1 MSKLW
6 SKGLDINKQ
15 VEVFTIGKDREMDM
29 RLAKYDVIGSLA
41 HIKMLYSIDLLTEDE
56 FLTLES
62 NLNTILVDIE
72 SNNFTIEEDMEDIH
86 SQVEALLIRKIGDIG
101 KKIHSGRSRNDQVLT
116 DIKLYFKDEL
126 ISISKLIL
134 DLFDLL
140 IELSEKYKS
149 VYMPGYTHS
158 QVAMPSS
165 FGLWFAAYAE
175 SLVDDIFAL
184 EYAYRVV
191 DQNPLGSAAGYGNSF
206 PIDRE
211 LTTRELG
218 FSQMSINVVS
228 VQLSRG
234 KAEKAVANA
243 ITSIGTTLNRLS
255 SDIILFCNANHK
267 FVSFPD
273 ELTTGSSIMPHK
285 KNPDVWELIRAKSN
299 IIEGSYGQI
308 SMLCRNLISGY
319 HRDFQLYKE
328 IIFPAIDSLKE
339 SISIANMM
347 LTNISVN
354 ENILESDIYD
364 YLYTVEEVNSL
375 VLKGVPFRDAYKI
388 VGKSVNDGTFRSN
401 KKCTHTH
408 VGSMGNLC
416 NDRIILKMSEAI
428 AWVKNQN

>member
-347 LTNISVN
+347 LTNISVS

-364 YLYTVEEVNSL
+364 YLYTVE
-375 VLKGVPFRDAYKI
+375 
-388 VGKSVNDGTFRSN
+388 
-401 KKCTHTH
+401 
-408 VGSMGNLC
+408 
-416 NDRIILKMSEAI
+416 
-428 AWVKNQN
+428 

>member
-6 SKGLDINKQ
+6 SKGLDTNKQ
-15 VEVFTIGKDREMDM
+15 VEIFTVGKDREMDM

-41 HIKMLYSIDLLTEDE
+41 HIKMLYSIDLLA
-56 FLTLES
+56 ES
-62 NLNTILVDIE
+62 EYMLLDSSLNTILLDIE
-72 SNNFTIEEDMEDIH
+72 SNNFFIEEDMEDIH

-126 ISISKLIL
+126 ISISKLVV
-134 DLFDLL
+134 DLFNLL
-140 IELSEKYKS
+140 MELSEKYKE
-149 VYMPGYTHS
+149 YLLPGYTHS

-175 SLVDDIFAL
+175 SLIDDIYAL
-184 EYAYRVV
+184 EYAHRVA

-206 PIDRE
+206 PLDRE
-211 LTTRELG
+211 LTTKELK

-234 KAEKAVANA
+234 KVEKAVANA
-243 ITSIGTTLNRLS
+243 LSSVGTTLNRLS
-255 SDIILFCNANHK
+255 SDIILFCNANHR

-285 KNPDVWELIRAKSN
+285 KNPDVWELIRAKTN

-328 IIFPAIDSLKE
+328 IVFPMIDSLKE
-339 SISIANMM
+339 SVSIAKMM
-347 LTNISVN
+347 LTNISIN
-354 ENILESDIYD
+354 DNILESEIYD
-364 YLYTVEEVNSL
+364 YLFTVEEVNRL
-375 VLKGVPFRDAYKI
+375 VLQGIPFRDAYKI
-388 VGKSVNDGTFRSN
+388 VGKSVNDGTFRSE

-408 VGSMGNLC
+408 LGSMGNLC
-416 NDRIILKMSEAI
+416 NNMIIEKMNNALKWI
-428 AWVKNQN
+428 D

>member
-1 MSKLW
+1 MNV
-6 SKGLDINKQ
+6 NKQ

-126 ISISKLIL
+126 ISISKLVV

-243 ITSIGTTLNRLS
+243 LTSIGTTLNRLS

-267 FVSFPD
+267 FVSFPE

-339 SISIANMM
+339 SICIANMM
-347 LTNISVN
+347 LANISVN

-388 VGKSVNDGTFRSN
+388 VGKSVNDGTFRSH

-416 NDRIILKMSEAI
+416 NDRIVLKMSEAI